1 MQEEKLTTVLSEDEI
16 ATRIKELASEI
27 RSAYEGEQ
35 IAIVGLLEDSF
46 VFLADLIRALNV
58 PVTCSF
64 LKATKHESGGHT
76 DIHYTSEFDT
86 AGRHILL
93 VGGILDTGVTINY
106 IVRQLAARGA
116 KDIKTCFLIDK
127 PNFRTTEF
135 APDFVGFSRNDD
147 MIFGYGLGLRDNY
160 RYLPY
165 LAKLDQ

>member
-1 MQEEKLTTVLSEDEI
+1 MQEEKLTSLLSADEI
-16 ATRIKELASEI
+16 AARVNELAGEI
-27 RSAYEGEQ
+27 RAAYEGEHV
-35 IAIVGLLEDSF
+35 AVVGMLEDSF
-46 VFLADLIRALNV
+46 VFLSDLIRAVNV
-58 PVTCSF
+58 PLTCSF

-127 PNFRTTEF
+127 PNYRTTEF
-135 APDFVGFSRNDD
+135 TPDFVGFSRSED